1 MDFKSISTYFLM
13 YEKLSY
19 ILYSITNTVL
29 ESFPF
34 VGYVLIVLFVLFLV
48 LQIVCKIG
56 MMWIYLDLFKLF
68 AFVNDKINLNLPLFS
83 VHH

>member
-68 AFVNDKINLNLPLFS
+68 AFVNDKINLNLNLPLF
-83 VHH
+83 

>member
-68 AFVNDKINLNLPLFS
+68 AFVNDKINLNLNLSLF
-83 VHH
+83 